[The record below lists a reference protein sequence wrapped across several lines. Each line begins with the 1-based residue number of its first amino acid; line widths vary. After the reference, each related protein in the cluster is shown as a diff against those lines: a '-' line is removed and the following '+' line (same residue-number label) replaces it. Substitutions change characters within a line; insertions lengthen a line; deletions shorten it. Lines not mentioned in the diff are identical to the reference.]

1 MMIIDDEEI
10 ENAIIEDI
18 MTLRDL
24 ENKYNEAHTDRW
36 RATLDG
42 RIARVQKDI
51 GYQIHY
57 AFFENLVE
65 FK

>member
-1 MMIIDDEEI
+1 MMIIDNEEL
-10 ENAIIEDI
+10 ERAMIEDI

-24 ENKYNEAHTDRW
+24 ENKYKEAHTDRW

-42 RIARVQKDI
+42 RIAKIQKDI

-57 AFFENLVE
+57 AFIENLIE